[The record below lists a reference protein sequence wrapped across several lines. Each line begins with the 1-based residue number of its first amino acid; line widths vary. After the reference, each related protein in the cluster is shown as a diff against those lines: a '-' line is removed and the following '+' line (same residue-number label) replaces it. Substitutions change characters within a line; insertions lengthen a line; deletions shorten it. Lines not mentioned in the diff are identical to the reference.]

1 MFTNRYNLT
10 LEKLDSPYSLAE
22 EETILHRDAANASN
36 SLTKSQTRDLA
47 QRIAHGLRH
56 SYGVGAGGPNKDVVT
71 VMSYGQIM
79 IPVAFYGV
87 IAAGGV
93 YSAASPSSTVS
104 ELARQITIGKSNLV
118 ICSEEHVAVAKAAAK
133 ESGVPLERIL
143 VLSSSPRRLESLGEG
158 INAIS
163 NSRLDWQ
170 TITDRHA
177 LKQSLITILWSSG
190 TTGLPKGVM
199 LSHENLVAETYI
211 TALSGRSWAE
221 AEVAKGTYEPV
232 EYRALAHLP
241 ISHIAGLFGYFIA
254 PIYAG
259 GTVIWMQRYR
269 WNDLLKYLREY
280 KITAFYTVPSI
291 WLRIAK
297 SKEITDHFKYV
308 QGAATGA
315 APMDGALQSAASGR
329 LGGASGGDSSQS
341 VSVGQTWGLSETTG
355 AVTAVPR
362 GETDVSGSI
371 GSILPGVELRM
382 VDEDFRDVPEGA
394 EGELIVRSPLVTN
407 GYFNN
412 EEATKGTFR
421 DGWFC
426 TGDIAVRRNGRF
438 FVVDRKKVCDVW

>member
-1 MFTNRYNLT
+1 
-10 LEKLDSPYSLAE
+10 
-22 EETILHRDAANASN
+22 
-36 SLTKSQTRDLA
+36 
-47 QRIAHGLRH
+47 
-56 SYGVGAGGPNKDVVT
+56 
-71 VMSYGQIM
+71 MSYGQIM
-79 IPVAFYGV
+79 IPCVFYGV

-118 ICSEEHVAVAKAAAK
+118 ICSEEHVVVAKKAAV
-133 ESGVPLERIL
+133 ESGVSPDRIL
-143 VLSSSPRRLESLGEG
+143 VLSSSPRRLESLGDG

-170 TITDRHA
+170 KITDRPA
-177 LKQSLITILWSSG
+177 LNHSLITILWSSG
-190 TTGLPKGVM
+190 TTGLPKGVT
-199 LSHENLVAETYI
+199 LSHQNLVAETYI

-221 AEVAKGTYEPV
+221 AEVAKGTYEPA

-259 GTVIWMQRYR
+259 GTVVWMQRYR
-269 WNDLLKYLREY
+269 WDDLLKYLREY
-280 KITAFYTVPSI
+280 RITAFYTVPSI

-297 SKEITDHFKYV
+297 SKEITDEFRYV

-315 APMDGALQSAASGR
+315 APMDGVLQAAASGR
-329 LGGASGGDSSQS
+329 LGGDGAQP

-382 VDEDFRDVPEGA
+382 VDEDFRDVKEGD
-394 EGELIVRSPLVTN
+394 EGELVVRSPLVTN

-426 TGDIAVRRNGRF
+426 TGDIAVRRGGRF
-438 FVVDRKKVCDVW
+438 FVVDRKKVCTHWCFDLLPDLIHAWWIPC